1 MKKQVVAV
9 VTIMLLAGLQL
20 AGAQEL
26 QVKTSKNT
34 YHYGDYLQIT
44 ISVASVTEDNAI
56 MHIIDST
63 GTKSSSIPV
72 RIQELTTTIT
82 SPNPFDE
89 LIFKEGKYKIEVQY
103 GDWSASTEF
112 ELVDV
117 GNIVM
122 PFGSNI
128 IVPQWVNGMISDYGF
143 LKFLADK
150 DVVKLPQDKHLTQNA
165 KIPAWFKTSGKWW
178 TERKITDGELVN
190 GINYLL
196 RSKVITL

>member
-1 MKKQVVAV
+1 MKKQIIAVAAIVV
-9 VTIMLLAGLQL
+9 LAGLQL

-26 QVKTSKNT
+26 QINTSKNT

-44 ISVASVTEDNAI
+44 ISVASVTDDNAI

-63 GTKSSSIPV
+63 GKKSSSIPV
-72 RIQELTTTIT
+72 RIRELTTTIT

-89 LIFKEGKYKIEVQY
+89 LVFKEGKYKIEVQY

-128 IVPQWVNGMISDYGF
+128 VVPQWVDNMISDYGF

-150 DVVKLPQDKHLTQNA
+150 DVVKLPQGKSLTQGA
-165 KIPAWFKTSGKWW
+165 KIPAWFKTNAKWW
-178 TERKITDGELVN
+178 SEHKITDGELVN

-196 RSKVITL
+196 SSKVITL